1 MEEEA
6 AAGRQCGS
14 GHRASSGSA
23 AEAAAEGCVG
33 RYIYGATISQTVL
46 N

>member
-6 AAGRQCGS
+6 AAGRQRGS

-33 RYIYGATISQTVL
+33 RYIYSATISQTVL